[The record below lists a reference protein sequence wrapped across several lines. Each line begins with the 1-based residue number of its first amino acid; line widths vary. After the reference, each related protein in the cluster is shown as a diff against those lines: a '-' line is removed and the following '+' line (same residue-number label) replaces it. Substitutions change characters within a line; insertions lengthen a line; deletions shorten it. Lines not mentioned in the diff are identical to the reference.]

1 MFEFWKW
8 KKQNQQKDE
17 EPENYSI
24 DEIERMTRKAIE
36 EKEQAIKREQ
46 EIYLQEIERNIGRQ
60 ARKGESR
67 FITHSCDGFDEY
79 MTRPFLQEIADLYA
93 KKGYETTIVQPDE
106 HDPCHAWVRIE
117 WGEEKRRARR

>member
-17 EPENYSI
+17 KPENYSI
-24 DEIERMTRKAIE
+24 DEIERMTRKAIK

-46 EIYLQEIERNIGRQ
+46 EIYLQEIERSIGRQ
-60 ARKGESR
+60 ARKGESH

-79 MTRPFLQEIADLYA
+79 MTRPFLQEIADIYA
-93 KKGYETTIVQPDE
+93 KKGYKTTIVQPIE
-106 HDPCHAWVRIE
+106 NDPIHAWVRISWE
-117 WGEEKRRARR
+117 DELR